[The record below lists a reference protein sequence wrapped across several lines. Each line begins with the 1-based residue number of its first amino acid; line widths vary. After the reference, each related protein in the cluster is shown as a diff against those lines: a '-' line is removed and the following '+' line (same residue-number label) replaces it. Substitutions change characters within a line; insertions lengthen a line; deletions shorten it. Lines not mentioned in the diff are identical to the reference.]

1 MDIFLLGT
9 GGGPRPTAARFPTSQ
24 AVLTGDR
31 CIVID
36 AGNGTAQQMARA
48 GIAVSGLTDLLIT
61 HLHVDHAADLGML
74 PLAAWVDGRTDPIR
88 VAGPP
93 PTTESLH
100 RLVSGYEQDLIH
112 RMASMG
118 RPDIRDMLRPHDIS
132 TPGVLFEDDDVRIS
146 AALVNHPPFEYAL
159 AYRVDSPE
167 GSVVVSGDTTPCEGL
182 DRLATGADVLIHE
195 VVHPSALE
203 QLSRDTNAPSIRQH
217 MLDSHTMLED
227 VGDIAQRANVNT
239 LVLSHMIPHTGV
251 TQDEWLDPVRAS
263 FTGQSIIGHDLDRL
277 EVNHGVVT
285 HTRSPEDLHVSSI

>member
-24 AVLTGDR
+24 AVVTGER

-36 AGNGTAQQMARA
+36 AGNGAAQQMARA
-48 GIAVSGLTDLLIT
+48 GLPVHGLTDLLIT

-74 PLAAWVDGRTDPIR
+74 PLAAWVDGRTEPIT

-112 RMASMG
+112 RMASTG
-118 RPDIRDMLRPHDIS
+118 RPDVREMLRPHDIS
-132 TPGVLFEDDDVRIS
+132 TPGVIFEDDDVRVS

-159 AYRVDSPE
+159 AYRVDSAD

-182 DRLATGADVLIHE
+182 DELAVGADVLIHE
-195 VVHPSALE
+195 VVHPAALE
-203 QLSRDTNAPSIRQH
+203 ELSRGTNAPSIRQH

-227 VGDIAQRANVNT
+227 VGGIAQRAGVHT
-239 LVLSHMIPHTGV
+239 LVLSHMIPHTGISA
-251 TQDEWLDPVRAS
+251 DEWLDPVRAS

-277 EVNHGVVT
+277 RVHHGTVT
-285 HTRSPEDLHVSSI
+285 HTRSSEDLHVSI